1 MREIC
6 MSGSMSGMWRRS
18 YGSASEAP
26 PHERGGQRLCQTY
39 CHHATSRLYPMQV
52 STACHAFSMRDV
64 TWSDRNVMTF
74 VMALLSF
81 KESTLG
87 AYRLKASNAAL
98 LLQHPAGVS
107 PTACGSARLAVD

>member
-1 MREIC
+1 MTAL
-6 MSGSMSGMWRRS
+6 G
-18 YGSASEAP
+18 
-26 PHERGGQRLCQTY
+26 
-39 CHHATSRLYPMQV
+39 PMQV

-107 PTACGSARLAVD
+107 PTAGGSARLAVD